1 MKEVKIKVKK
11 EVMKPTPKVKG
22 GSKKM
27 TIKTKRG
34 C

>member
-22 GSKKM
+22 GMKKM

-34 C
+34 Y